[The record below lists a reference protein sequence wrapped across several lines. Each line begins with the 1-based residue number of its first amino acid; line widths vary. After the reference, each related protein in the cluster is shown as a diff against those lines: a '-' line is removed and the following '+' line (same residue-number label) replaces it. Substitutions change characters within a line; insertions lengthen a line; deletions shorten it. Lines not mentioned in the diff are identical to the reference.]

1 MPSERHEVYPRR
13 EPTVLVAMMNI
24 RVRLGRTPLNST
36 AKDTMSPYVTDT
48 RLSSTAAT
56 DCGGF
61 WSRFKNILILLC
73 LGIYVRLWRS
83 RPRPVSGRRCR
94 RRGRRP
100 GRSRRPLR
108 PLGCRDD
115 PEQSSLC
122 ASLSFRRH

>member
-1 MPSERHEVYPRR
+1 MPSERHEVYPSRD
-13 EPTVLVAMMNI
+13 PTVLVAMMNI
-24 RVRLGRTPLNST
+24 RVRLGRAPLNSP
-36 AKDTMSPYVTDT
+36 AKDTMSPYVTGI

-73 LGIYVRLWRS
+73 LEISVRWWRS

-100 GRSRRPLR
+100 GKSRHRPR
-108 PLGCRDD
+108 PRVCRDGL
-115 PEQSSLC
+115 ELSSLC
-122 ASLSFRRH
+122 ASLSCPRH

>member
-1 MPSERHEVYPRR
+1 MPSERHEVYPSRD
-13 EPTVLVAMMNI
+13 PTVLVAMMNI
-24 RVRLGRTPLNST
+24 RVRLGRTHLNSS
-36 AKDTMSPYVTDT
+36 AKDTISPYVTDM

-73 LGIYVRLWRS
+73 LELSVRWWRS

-94 RRGRRP
+94 RRGQTQGRNMRRP
-100 GRSRRPLR
+100 RPR
-108 PLGCRDD
+108 GYRGG

-122 ASLSFRRH
+122 ASLSYRRH